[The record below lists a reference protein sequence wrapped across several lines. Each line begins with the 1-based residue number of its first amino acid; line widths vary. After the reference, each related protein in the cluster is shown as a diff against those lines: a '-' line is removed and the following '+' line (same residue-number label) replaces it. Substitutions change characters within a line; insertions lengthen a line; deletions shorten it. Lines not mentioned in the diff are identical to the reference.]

1 MRKLMLTFAT
11 MILISGC
18 TMNHKSEELQNQT
31 KDNLTKV
38 HNTTIQES
46 DRSTG
51 QQTAKRLT
59 DLAQSVKEVNNATA
73 VVLGKY
79 ALVGIDIDGDIER
92 SQVGTIKY
100 SVGESLKNDPH
111 GAYAVVVADPDVN
124 ARIKEIAKDIK
135 NGEPVRGILNELAD
149 ITSRIIP
156 EVPGDN
162 LEPTPTKIMEE
173 KKNAPDDLQE
183 RKQLEEEQDDQ
194 SNNYKD

>member
-18 TMNHKSEELQNQT
+18 TMNHKSEESQNQT

-111 GAYAVVVADPDVN
+111 GAYAVVVADPDLN

-173 KKNAPDDLQE
+173 KKNAPDDIQE
-183 RKQLEEEQDDQ
+183 RKQLEQEQDDQ